1 MENTKRNA
9 EKNLKH
15 IQVYR
20 KLYNLIRQGAFA
32 PGTRLPSEPALAEQL
47 AVSRMTLR
55 RALAL
60 LQEDHLVKNIRGK
73 GNYVCLPAAA
83 SNPITVSQLFHPIYT
98 RYLRVETELVFRIEP
113 PSESFTQ
120 AWAEIPPPWSSRT
133 DGITE
138 AKRYAPTASAFFPSK

>member
-83 SNPITVSQLFHPIYT
+83 SNPITVSQLFHPIYHCCAQAV
-98 RYLRVETELVFRIEP
+98 RETL
-113 PSESFTQ
+113 
-120 AWAEIPPPWSSRT
+120 
-133 DGITE
+133 
-138 AKRYAPTASAFFPSK
+138 